1 MEPVSTLRGVRGRA
15 GSRTRDRWLE
25 TGPWEFCWESGKLW
39 AQQTGQRLGD
49 LLRPP
54 EVTEVSGRLEVPA
67 EHGSQLS
74 EGFPGRQREAGGVWG
89 GEEGHALLG
98 VSPSGRGAALLRS
111 FRSETPRTM

>member
-1 MEPVSTLRGVRGRA
+1 MERRQVEPVSTSRGVRGRA
-15 GSRTRDRWLE
+15 GSRTPNSRLE
-25 TGPWEFCWESGKLW
+25 TDPWEFCWESGKLW

-49 LLRPP
+49 LLRPTG
-54 EVTEVSGRLEVPA
+54 VTEVPA

-98 VSPSGRGAALLRS
+98 VSPSGRGAALALQLQV
-111 FRSETPRTM
+111 